1 MLNQLRHLH
10 LSLLKILVLST
21 LYSLMVACS
30 PNLTTI
36 GTIDETLIITKEE
49 IHEMGFETFKK
60 EYLGKEVTI
69 EGLEHLAHGGGF
81 DANKGQCNIS
91 YYNPA
96 IRENGRFV
104 HKSPIKVNIYANST
118 PSYALKEFFGKDS
131 YIEGELDY
139 DQEVTL
145 PMTVCEKCEWTSD
158 DKQCFYKSP
167 NTTIT
172 GKIIQVG
179 TSDDLIAMVIRPKG
193 LAY

>member
-1 MLNQLRHLH
+1 
-10 LSLLKILVLST
+10 
-21 LYSLMVACS
+21 MVACS
-30 PNLTTI
+30 PNLNII

-49 IHEMGFETFKK
+49 IHEMGFEAF
-60 EYLGKEVTI
+60 ERDYLGKEVTI

-81 DANKGQCNIS
+81 NANKGQCNIS

-104 HKSPIKVNIYANST
+104 NKSPIKVNIYANGT
-118 PSYALKEFFGKDS
+118 PSYALREFFSKES

-139 DQEVTL
+139 DHEVTL
-145 PMTVCEKCEWTSD
+145 PMIVCEKCEWNPD

-172 GKIIQVG
+172 GKIIQMGVTDERIG
-179 TSDDLIAMVIRPKG
+179 MVIRPKG